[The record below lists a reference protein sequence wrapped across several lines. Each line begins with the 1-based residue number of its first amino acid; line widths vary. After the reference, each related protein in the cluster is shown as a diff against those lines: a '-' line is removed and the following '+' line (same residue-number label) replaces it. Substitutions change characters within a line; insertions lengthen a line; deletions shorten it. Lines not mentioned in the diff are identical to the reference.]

1 LKINELARPDPVRSV
16 TLGLQIGGESA
27 EVIMMI
33 RTQKALD
40 GLFTA
45 EFKLRG
51 MPPLP
56 RARWV

>member
-1 LKINELARPDPVRSV
+1 LKINELARSDPVRSV

-45 EFKLRG
+45 GF
-51 MPPLP
+51 
-56 RARWV
+56 

>member
-1 LKINELARPDPVRSV
+1 MKINELARSDPVRSV

-45 EFKLRG
+45 EF
-51 MPPLP
+51 
-56 RARWV
+56 